1 MDRKLAAILAA
12 DVVGYSALMDADEA
26 GTHERLKAGRK
37 DLFEPEIARHHGRIF
52 KVMGDGMLAEFGSVV
67 DAVECAVALQ
77 RGLAER
83 NTALPPNQHIQ
94 VRIGINLGE
103 VIVEGE
109 DRYGEGVNVATRI
122 EQLAD
127 PGGICVSGN
136 VAHEVEKR
144 LAFNFESMGEQKVKN
159 IAKPIPVFR
168 IKLDGASPHAKPTVP
183 RAIWVWGAAA
193 TAILLIAIGGWYAW
207 HAPQG
212 GAAQSP
218 SIADPVAIDQRASL
232 VVLPFDNLSNDAEQG
247 FLADGITEDL
257 TTALA
262 RVPGLLVMSRNA
274 AFAYKGKTIKP
285 SEIAKD
291 LSVRY
296 ILEGSI
302 RRVGEDMRINA
313 QLIDSTSGGHLWA
326 ERFDGKWADVFELQ
340 DKVVTRVAT
349 ALQLKLAPS
358 SAESAGGTSNV
369 EAYEAWLRGWD
380 LRQDDTTEN
389 FIAATEQF
397 KKAIELDPNFG
408 AGHAAMAYI
417 YWDATQE
424 KKKAMGVDDAFAD
437 KEIVRH
443 LAEAA
448 KHPSTDYYAISG
460 QFLVRQNRS
469 DQAIEGLQKA
479 IALNPSES
487 WLYYDMAQAT
497 IFNGRPADALLFLD
511 SALRINP
518 ERGPWTY
525 YLQGL
530 AYFSMERLEEAAAA
544 LEKVGFETNDLW
556 AKYYTAHVLLSA
568 YGHLGREADVAKLKE
583 KLLALLNQQ
592 NPEGGD
598 LTILRTQNF
607 FAYKNAADF
616 ARLREG
622 LKKAG
627 VPEDPFG
634 VDAKMQDRLSGTE
647 ISQLLVGHELAGQIP
662 DKPEALH
669 MVMGDGT
676 AEVSLGD
683 FSGEG
688 TVTIEED
695 SYCIYFTTLW
705 RNCHYVYRNPGG
717 TLANKNEF
725 LQITQH
731 ARTEFSIVK

>member
-168 IKLDGASPHAKPTVP
+168 IMLDGAPPHAQTESAARDLGLGCRRGGDPP
-183 RAIWVWGAAA
+183 RRHRRLVRMAR
-193 TAILLIAIGGWYAW
+193 
-207 HAPQG
+207 APQ
-212 GAAQSP
+212 ANATQSP
-218 SIADPVAIDQRASL
+218 GIADPVPIHQRASL

-291 LSVRY
+291 LNVRY

-313 QLIDSTSGGHLWA
+313 QLIEFHH
-326 ERFDGKWADVFELQ
+326 R
-340 DKVVTRVAT
+340 
-349 ALQLKLAPS
+349 
-358 SAESAGGTSNV
+358 
-369 EAYEAWLRGWD
+369 
-380 LRQDDTTEN
+380 
-389 FIAATEQF
+389 
-397 KKAIELDPNFG
+397 
-408 AGHAAMAYI
+408 
-417 YWDATQE
+417 
-424 KKKAMGVDDAFAD
+424 
-437 KEIVRH
+437 
-443 LAEAA
+443 
-448 KHPSTDYYAISG
+448 
-460 QFLVRQNRS
+460 
-469 DQAIEGLQKA
+469 
-479 IALNPSES
+479 
-487 WLYYDMAQAT
+487 
-497 IFNGRPADALLFLD
+497 RPC
-511 SALRINP
+511 
-518 ERGPWTY
+518 
-525 YLQGL
+525 
-530 AYFSMERLEEAAAA
+530 
-544 LEKVGFETNDLW
+544 
-556 AKYYTAHVLLSA
+556 
-568 YGHLGREADVAKLKE
+568 LGRAVRRQMGRRVRA
-583 KLLALLNQQ
+583 
-592 NPEGGD
+592 
-598 LTILRTQNF
+598 
-607 FAYKNAADF
+607 
-616 ARLREG
+616 
-622 LKKAG
+622 
-627 VPEDPFG
+627 
-634 VDAKMQDRLSGTE
+634 
-647 ISQLLVGHELAGQIP
+647 AGQGR
-662 DKPEALH
+662 D
-669 MVMGDGT
+669 
-676 AEVSLGD
+676 
-683 FSGEG
+683 
-688 TVTIEED
+688 
-695 SYCIYFTTLW
+695 
-705 RNCHYVYRNPGG
+705 
-717 TLANKNEF
+717 
-725 LQITQH
+725 
-731 ARTEFSIVK
+731 ARSRPRCS